1 MDSGT
6 LPPPI
11 EAGGFLLNNPNG
23 LSINR
28 LSPCA
33 PRFYKRLRY
42 LRNPG
47 ISYVDCGVF
56 VPQYRLSAGRADP
69 HTVRECQIIVYVPT
83 VVAQF
88 GGRKPLV
95 YRD

>member
-6 LPPPI
+6 IPPPI

-33 PRFYKRLRY
+33 PRFYEKSRY
-42 LRNPG
+42 LRNSG
-47 ISYVDCGVF
+47 ISDVYCSIFITQDCF
-56 VPQYRLSAGRADP
+56 SA
-69 HTVRECQIIVYVPT
+69 
-83 VVAQF
+83 
-88 GGRKPLV
+88 
-95 YRD
+95 